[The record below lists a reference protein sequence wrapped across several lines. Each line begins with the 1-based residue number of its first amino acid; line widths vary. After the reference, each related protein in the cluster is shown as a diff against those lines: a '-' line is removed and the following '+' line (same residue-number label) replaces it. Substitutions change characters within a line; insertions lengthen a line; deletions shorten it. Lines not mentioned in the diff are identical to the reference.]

1 MVRGRVMPEEARAW
15 STGRLRSSEYFAWAR
30 RRAFTAAGDTIRTR
44 LRELDGMGAHGEAPP
59 EPARHR

>member
-30 RRAFTAAGDTIRTR
+30 RRAFTRAGDTIRTR
-44 LRELDGMGAHGEAPP
+44 LRELDGTAGHGEALP
-59 EPARHR
+59 EPPRHR

>member
-30 RRAFTAAGDTIRTR
+30 RRAFSRAGDTIRNR
-44 LRELDGMGAHGEAPP
+44 LRELDGMAPHSEASPGSP
-59 EPARHR
+59 HHP